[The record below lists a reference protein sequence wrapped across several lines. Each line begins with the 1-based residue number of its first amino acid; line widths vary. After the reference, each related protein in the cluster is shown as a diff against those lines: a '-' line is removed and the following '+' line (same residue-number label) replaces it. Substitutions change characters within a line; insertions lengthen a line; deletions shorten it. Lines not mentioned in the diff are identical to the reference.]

1 MLREFKHRG
10 NIEPALAP
18 MLAREALLLH
28 TTLEIS

>member
-10 NIEPALAP
+10 DIEPGPAL

-28 TTLEIS
+28 TTLKIS

>member
-10 NIEPALAP
+10 DIEPAPAL

-28 TTLEIS
+28 TMVEIS